1 MWSNT
6 PTANPLTRNAE
17 SPRSRHNTTSTT
29 MTTTPAFAFMGQG
42 TSSATVAARVTPAA
56 ASGTT
61 AAPSTIMMTT
71 GTSAAVVGAAATSSS
86 TAMTAP
92 TWTNGTSAAVNV
104 TAVPTVGANAPYTG
118 LIFGAP
124 AAGTSTLASAT
135 TAVVGGGTVAPLF
148 SAGGT
153 TTTPII
159 GAGSAAGQTPAV
171 PTTTTTTHT
180 AERFTPARL
189 GDTSSN
195 LWGSNVVSTNTT
207 SIFGNQAASQRQA
220 SAGTP
225 PGPGRF
231 FNNFATRP
239 SLALATTQPAITST
253 SIFTPSFPR
262 QAPQLQCTK
271 EIRFRFEWAPENISI
286 LSGTGL
292 TQQFRVREGDM
303 DTLQCNLLQTPDTFK
318 MTLEFAT
325 NHKGNNQSWLQT
337 VSVFTIDQRKLTSVA
352 VFWSSVCQVHCSWPK
367 AVTTLVKNAE
377 GRYCVDVLLSSEKTG
392 FKFNSTTSTTYTDHC
407 DSILG
412 KMLDDPSSYDVFFEF
427 DPPGSFAESELEPET
442 SDSETGSIEKIE
454 AEDEGHQQEDTG
466 DSGVLEMTKLAITDK
481 TEQTTE
487 DTNGPSSTSFLHTE
501 STGQPAEGVDR
512 GQDMDRGRDRG
523 LRWPLDKVDLHD
535 DEAYVDEFDTKVV
548 TSVKQVYT
556 ALDNMSNALTTP
568 SITTKSRTSIV
579 ETQGAHKIVLSQYD
593 YFKTMFSS
601 SFAEGGPGVKRIK
614 IKDSDIHCF
623 RLLIQ
628 FLYLGRL
635 RPWNAPTILTQDCL
649 IVKHQPTWEDVYLI
663 ADRYSI
669 AELKEMAGSRIIQG
683 LSSEWAVPFLFRTGY
698 LFEEMRH
705 ALVKYVVKNNMDEIS
720 HKKTQ
725 EAYFAH
731 PECTAI
737 FGEIIT
743 ELWTSK
749 SSH

>member
-1 MWSNT
+1 
-6 PTANPLTRNAE
+6 
-17 SPRSRHNTTSTT
+17 

-61 AAPSTIMMTT
+61 AAPSTTTMTT

-86 TAMTAP
+86 TAMTVP

-104 TAVPTVGANAPYTG
+104 TAVPAVGANAPFTG

-124 AAGTSTLASAT
+124 AAGTVTLASAT
-135 TAVVGGGTVAPLF
+135 TAVVGGGTATPLF
-148 SAGGT
+148 AAGGT
-153 TTTPII
+153 TATPII

-180 AERFTPARL
+180 AERFTLARL

-195 LWGSNVVSTNTT
+195 LWGTNASTNTIN
-207 SIFGNQAASQRQA
+207 IFGNQAASQRPA

-286 LSGTGL
+286 LLGTGL
-292 TQQFRVREGDM
+292 TQQFRVREGDV
-303 DTLQCNLLQTPDTFK
+303 DTLQCSLLQTPDTFK

-337 VSVFTIDQRKLTSVA
+337 VSVFTVDQRKLTSVA
-352 VFWSSVCQVHCSWPK
+352 VFWPSVRQVHCSWPK
-367 AVTTLVKNAE
+367 TATTLVKNVE

-392 FKFNSTTSTTYTDHC
+392 INFNSTTSTTYTDHC

-427 DPPGSFAESELEPET
+427 DSPESFAEFELEPET
-442 SDSETGSIEKIE
+442 SDSEMGSIEKIE
-454 AEDEGHQQEDTG
+454 AEDVGHQQEDTG
-466 DSGVLEMTKLAITDK
+466 DSGDLEMAKLAITDK
-481 TEQTTE
+481 TQQTAE
-487 DTNGPSSTSFLHTE
+487 DTDGASSTSFLHTE
-501 STGQPAEGVDR
+501 STGQPAEGVDH
-512 GQDMDRGRDRG
+512 GQNMDRGRDRG
-523 LRWPLDKVDLHD
+523 LRWHLHD
-535 DEAYVDEFDTKVV
+535 DEAYVDEFDAKVM

-568 SITTKSRTSIV
+568 STTTKSRTSIV

-635 RPWNAPTILTQDCL
+635 RPWNAPTVLTQDCPT
-649 IVKHQPTWEDVYLI
+649 VKHQPTWEDVYLI

-683 LSSEWAVPFLFRTGY
+683 LSGEWAVPFLFRTGY

-720 HKKTQ
+720 HKETQ

-737 FGEIIT
+737 FGEIIA

>member
-1 MWSNT
+1 M
-6 PTANPLTRNAE
+6 A
-17 SPRSRHNTTSTT
+17 
-29 MTTTPAFAFMGQG
+29 TTPAFAFMGQG

-61 AAPSTIMMTT
+61 AAPSTITMTT
-71 GTSAAVVGAAATSSS
+71 VTSAAAAGITATSSS
-86 TAMTAP
+86 TTATVP
-92 TWTNGTSAAVNV
+92 TWTNSISTAV
-104 TAVPTVGANAPYTG
+104 TTAAVPTSGVPAPFSG

-124 AAGTSTLASAT
+124 ATGTLTLTSAT
-135 TAVVGGGTVAPLF
+135 TAVTGGGTAAPLF
-148 SAGGT
+148 AAGGT
-153 TTTPII
+153 TTIPST
-159 GAGSAAGQTPAV
+159 GGGSAAGQTPAV

-180 AERFTPARL
+180 AGRFTSARL
-189 GDTSSN
+189 GDTASN
-195 LWGSNVVSTNTT
+195 LWGTNVSTNTT
-207 SIFGNQAASQRQA
+207 NLFGNQAASMRLG

-239 SLALATTQPAITST
+239 SLALATTQPATTST
-253 SIFTPSFPR
+253 SIFTPIYTS
-262 QAPQLQCTK
+262 QTPQLQCTK

-286 LSGTGL
+286 FLGIGL
-292 TQQFRVREGDM
+292 TQQFRVREGDV
-303 DTLQCNLLQTPDTFK
+303 DTLQCSLLQTPDTFK

-337 VSVFTIDQRKLTSVA
+337 VSVFTVDQKRLTSAA
-352 VFWSSVCQVHCSWPK
+352 VFWPSVRQVHCSWPK
-367 AVTTLVKNAE
+367 AETMLVKNAE
-377 GRYCVDVLLSSEKTG
+377 GRYGVDVLLSSEKSG
-392 FKFNSTTSTTYTDHC
+392 VKFNPTTSTTYTDHC

-427 DPPGSFAESELEPET
+427 DPPKSFSESEVEVGT
-442 SDSETGSIEKIE
+442 FDSETGFIEKIE
-454 AEDEGHQQEDTG
+454 VEAEGHQQG
-466 DSGVLEMTKLAITDK
+466 DDGNVGIKEFKTTVADR
-481 TEQTTE
+481 TEQSIKE
-487 DTNGPSSTSFLHTE
+487 SGEPSSTPLLHTKT
-501 STGQPAEGVDR
+501 TGGPADDVDR
-512 GQDMDRGRDRG
+512 RHDKDRSRDLSRDRG
-523 LRWPLDKVDLHD
+523 LQWPLDKVDLQD
-535 DEAYVDEFDTKVV
+535 EEAYVDAFDAKDM
-548 TSVKQVYT
+548 TSVEHVHT
-556 ALDNMSNALTTP
+556 AMDNMSNALITLST
-568 SITTKSRTSIV
+568 TTKSRTSIV
-579 ETQGAHKIVLSQYD
+579 ETLGAHKLVLSQYE

-635 RPWNAPTILTQDCL
+635 RPWNAPTVLTQDCPT
-649 IVKHQPTWEDVYLI
+649 VKHQPSWEDVYLI

-669 AELKEMAGSRIIQG
+669 AELKEMAGTRIIQG
-683 LSSEWAVPFLFRTGY
+683 LNSEWAVPFLFRTGY

-705 ALVKYVVKNNMDEIS
+705 ALIKYVVKNKMDEIS

-737 FGEIIT
+737 FGEIIV

-749 SSH
+749 SFH